1 MRVLQIGMSKG
12 YGGVESF
19 VMTYFRSLKDS
30 GIFFDFVDIYGDG
43 LAYSDEILAL
53 GGRIYT
59 LNNYKKH
66 PIAARRQLKRILSE
80 NGYDCV
86 HIHMLSAA
94 NLIPLTV
101 CLQAGIIPVVHSHNN
116 DTVGILK
123 KVLHAINRPFLRN
136 SKAVKLAC
144 GEEAGGWMYGG
155 KNFTVVPNAIS
166 VDKFRYREEKRRE
179 YREKCGAGEET
190 LILGFVGRL
199 EFQKNPLFLIEI
211 LAALKEKGREDCKL
225 LIIGEGSM
233 EAQMR
238 QKAEMLGVADQVIF
252 AGRQLDVGNWLPA
265 MDVFLLPS
273 HFEGLCICAVEAQ
286 CAGLPAL
293 FAEGVPRETALT
305 DLPVFLPTDKG
316 PEIWVQV
323 IDKQKLSTA
332 KRESYAVRMENS
344 PYSITASSKM
354 LKEIYLRAA
363 QGSQQ

>member
-30 GIFFDFVDIYGDG
+30 GIVFDFVDLYGDG

-59 LNNYKKH
+59 LYNYKKH
-66 PIAARRQLKRILSE
+66 PLAARRQLKRILSE

-101 CLQAGIIPVVHSHNN
+101 CLQAGITPVVHSHNN

-123 KVLHAINRPFLRN
+123 KTLHTLNLPFLRN
-136 SKAVKLAC
+136 SRAVKLAC
-144 GEEAGGWMYGG
+144 GEEAGRWMFGA
-155 KNFTVVPNAIS
+155 KPFAVVPNAIA
-166 VDKFRYREEKRRE
+166 VDRFRYREENRRK

-190 LILGFVGRL
+190 LVLGFVGRL
-199 EFQKNPLFLIEI
+199 EYQKNPLFLPDI
-211 LAALKEKGREDCKL
+211 LAVLKENGREDCKL
-225 LIIGEGSM
+225 LLIGEGSM

-238 QKAEMLGVADQVIF
+238 QKAEQLGVADRVIF
-252 AGRQLDVGNWLPA
+252 AGRQLDVGNWLSA

-316 PEIWVQV
+316 AEIWAET
-323 IDKQKLSTA
+323 IEKQHLRTQTRDA
-332 KRESYAVRMENS
+332 YAVRMENS
-344 PYSITASSKM
+344 PYSVTASSEM

-363 QGSQQ
+363 QESEQ